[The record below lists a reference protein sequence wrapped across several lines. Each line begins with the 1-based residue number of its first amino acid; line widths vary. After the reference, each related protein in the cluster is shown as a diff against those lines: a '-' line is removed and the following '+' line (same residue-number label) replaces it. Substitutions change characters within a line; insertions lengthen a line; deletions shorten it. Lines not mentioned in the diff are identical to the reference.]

1 MAGLVGTYNYTYYGT
16 YGTADTQNRQIQF
29 VRSRVAPNSINAR
42 VFILSP
48 QKVLGD
54 QTCTVAGDQIL
65 VQLSSSFDSSTELKL
80 NPSRFLSQLS
90 IEDQNEILSSFS
102 QRSVIIISKDNLGG
116 YEEVTQVNIYNY

>member
-16 YGTADTQNRQIQF
+16 YGAADTQNRQIQF
-29 VRSRVAPNSINAR
+29 VRSGVEPNSINAR

-48 QKVLGD
+48 QKILGD
-54 QTCTVAGDQIL
+54 QTCTVAADQIL

-90 IEDQNEILSSFS
+90 IDDQNEILGSFS
-102 QRSVIIISKDNLGG
+102 KRSVIIISKDNLGG